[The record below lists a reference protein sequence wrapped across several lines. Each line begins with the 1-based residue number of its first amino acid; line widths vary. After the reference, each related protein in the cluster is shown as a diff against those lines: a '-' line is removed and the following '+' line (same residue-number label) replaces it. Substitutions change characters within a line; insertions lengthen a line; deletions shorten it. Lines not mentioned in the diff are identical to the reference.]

1 MRLSEAINRLLKQM
15 GLDREEKD
23 MQLPAEFQK
32 LIQMVEKTQEIE
44 FSCDDVYQILD
55 EYTEMVYRGESTEKL
70 MPLVEHHIEICP
82 DCREEFEALL
92 RILQASPAYV

>member
-1 MRLSEAINRLLKQM
+1 MKLSEAINRLLKRI
-15 GLDREEKD
+15 GLDGEGKD

-32 LIQMVEKTQEIE
+32 LIQMVEITQEIE

-55 EYTEMVYRGESTEKL
+55 QYTEMVYRGENAEKL

-92 RILQASPAYV
+92 RILQASPA